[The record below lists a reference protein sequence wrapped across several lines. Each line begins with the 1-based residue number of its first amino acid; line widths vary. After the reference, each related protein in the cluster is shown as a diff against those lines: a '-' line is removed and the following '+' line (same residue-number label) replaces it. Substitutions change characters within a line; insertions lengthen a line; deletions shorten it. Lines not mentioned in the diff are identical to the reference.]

1 MAVNLSQLL
10 SSNGINLSAGMT
22 AEDILSLMSKVPQML
37 SLFPNVNAAVT
48 TLQSVLDAFYRAQ
61 RALDTANDNLAKA
74 EDALNKA
81 QQLQTFMASQ
91 VRPVTTAP
99 GKPTVPDVASGA
111 LIQTALQMA
120 QQVVDKAEDVVK
132 KAEEALE
139 KAKEKVLTQID
150 TVVTKTFTEKV

>member
-10 SSNGINLSAGMT
+10 RSNGINLSAGMS
-22 AEDILSLMSKVPQML
+22 AEEILSLTSKVPQIL
-37 SLFPNVNAAVT
+37 SLFPQVSATIN
-48 TLQSVLDAFYRAQ
+48 TLQAVLDAFYKAQ
-61 RALDTANDNLAKA
+61 SALDTANDNLVQA

-91 VRPVTTAP
+91 VKPITTAP

-120 QQVVDKAEDVVK
+120 QQVVDKAKEVVK

-139 KAKEKVLTQID
+139 KAKEKVSKQID
-150 TVVTKTFTEKV
+150 TVVTKTFTEKI